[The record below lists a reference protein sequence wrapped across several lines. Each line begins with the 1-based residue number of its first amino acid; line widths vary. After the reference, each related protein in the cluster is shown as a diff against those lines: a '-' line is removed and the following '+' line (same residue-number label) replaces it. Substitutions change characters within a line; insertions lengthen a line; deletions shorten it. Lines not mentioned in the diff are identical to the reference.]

1 MGLFDVFKRSG
12 TKKGFSLRDIFT
24 RIDETLYRTLEERL
38 VEADAG
44 PDTAREI
51 VTMLKAAVE
60 AKKLRESDAVRAE
73 LASILKGMLI
83 PGTLD
88 ISGKTLLFI
97 VGVNGV
103 GKTTSISKL
112 AAFIKPTKTPL
123 LVAADT
129 FRAAAIEQLDEWANR
144 LSVPIV
150 KGQPAGDPAAVLFDA
165 LTSAKAKNIDCVI
178 TDTAGRFHNK
188 EGLVRQLI
196 KMKTIA
202 VERFPEFR
210 FVPLLVLDATVGQ
223 NGFDQA
229 KVFFEALA
237 VEGIILSKFD
247 SSAKGGILFAISRRL
262 SIPVLFIGTGEK
274 PADLS
279 AFNAAAFVDD
289 IVSG

>member
-1 MGLFDVFKRSG
+1 MGLFDAFKRTG

-24 RIDETLYRTLEERL
+24 RIDGSLYQTLEERL
-38 VEADAG
+38 VDADAG

-51 VTMLKAAVE
+51 VSLLKAAVDT
-60 AKKLRESDAVRAE
+60 KKLRESDAVRAE
-73 LASILKGMLI
+73 LAAILKQMLHT
-83 PGTLD
+83 GTLAID
-88 ISGKTLLFI
+88 GKTLLFI

-103 GKTTSISKL
+103 GKTTSIAKL
-112 AAFIKPTKTPL
+112 ASWIKPTTVPL

-129 FRAAAIEQLDEWANR
+129 FRAAAIEQLDEWATR
-144 LSVPIV
+144 ISVPIV

-178 TDTAGRFHNK
+178 ADTAGRFHNK
-188 EGLVRQLI
+188 EGLVRQLM

-237 VEGIILSKFD
+237 VQGIILSKFD

-274 PADLS
+274 PSDIS
-279 AFNAAAFVDD
+279 PFNAASFVDG